1 MITALY
7 HIITLPSFYVLATS
21 DRTQDKM
28 IMIDITIIMIR
39 MLRFWRAARF
49 AFSDLEWILLLL
61 GMLFLALY
69 LLFQMRLD
77 CICQCGSDS
86 RHGSQFIDHG
96 LSNLID
102 RTEMFQ

>member
-1 MITALY
+1 
-7 HIITLPSFYVLATS
+7 
-21 DRTQDKM
+21 
-28 IMIDITIIMIR
+28 MIDITMIIIR
-39 MLRFWRAARF
+39 MLRFWRAVRF

-77 CICQCGSDS
+77 CICQGGCDS
-86 RHGSQFIDHG
+86 RYGSQFIDHG